1 MSIYY
6 KNIRDM
12 AFSKNNIM
20 HYALGYGTF
29 FARSS
34 AGAVGDLEARHIPQ
48 IEKVYKIINYLYNLS
63 EEERRAVISLDDN
76 LENISL
82 EKKQKITQQET
93 LEQATE
99 KEKTV
104 LLDIQ

>member
-63 EEERRAVISLDDN
+63 EEQRRAITTLNDN
-76 LENISL
+76 LENVSIV
-82 EKKQKITQQET
+82 EKQEEIHEET
-93 LEQATE
+93 LEEAIE
-99 KEKTV
+99 KEK
-104 LLDIQ
+104 